1 MIISE
6 AIHIYVTRMKALGF
20 DYKGIKAD
28 LDSFCLFARNKRV
41 STISSEDVTSYL
53 NRSPIGTGR
62 RREKYD
68 RLARFFRYLVLVG
81 KMATAPLPKPPRRV
95 KTSFLPYI
103 YTRAEIRKMLE
114 RSLVVQ
120 AVTNPNQ
127 RNVLDA
133 DTVRRFLLFL
143 YGTGVTVR
151 EALNLEWNNVDLRR
165 REISVTKRMGGA
177 TRTIPIG
184 SDATKLLWRQ
194 RRTVRQTRSDYC
206 FQTIDGRKIA
216 HPTLVCTFR
225 RIREMCGIIRP
236 EDAKHQPRMHD
247 LRITFAV
254 HRLSSWYNAGQDASV
269 MIPALAAYMGF
280 STLSIMRYLFLVPEH
295 YRRAADIH
303 L

>member
-6 AIHIYVTRMKALGF
+6 AIQLYVTRMQALGF
-20 DYKGIKAD
+20 DYERHKRD
-28 LDSFCLFARNKRV
+28 LDSFCLFVRNKSVR
-41 STISSEDVTSYL
+41 TISSEDVTSYL
-53 NRSPIGTGR
+53 NRSPIGTCTR
-62 RREKYD
+62 RGKYD
-68 RLARFFRYLVLVG
+68 RLAKFFRYLVQVG
-81 KMATAPLPKPPRRV
+81 KMASAPLPKPPRWV
-95 KTSFLPYI
+95 KASFLPYI
-103 YTRAEIRKMLE
+103 YTRAEILKMLE
-114 RSLVVQ
+114 PSLVAQ

-151 EALNLEWNNVDLRR
+151 EALNLEWKDVDLKK
-165 REISVTKRMGGA
+165 REISVTKRMGTIA
-177 TRTIPIG
+177 RTIPI
-184 SDATKLLWRQ
+184 SPDATKLLRRQ
-194 RRTVRQTRSDYC
+194 RSTVRQTRTDYC

-216 HPTLVCTFR
+216 HPTLVCAFR
-225 RIREMCGIIRP
+225 RIRELSGIIRSG
-236 EDAKHQPRMHD
+236 DAKHQPRMHD

-280 STLSIMRYLFLVPEH
+280 NTLSIMRYLFLVPEH
-295 YRRAADIH
+295 YRRTADIH